1 MASATTGEAGG
12 GAGAGP
18 GGGRGG
24 CEAPEHGPPPRASS
38 RPRSILGALRTGA
51 GVRAS
56 ALDAAAEALAAS
68 RLAPASSPEGSGR
81 GGGGVGSPGPSP
93 SLYAH
98 VLSTRCA
105 AAAAAARGARLP
117 RLPTRERPHRKP
129 AVRSVARSSCHE
141 RAAPSRHHC
150 MPTER

>member
-1 MASATTGEAGG
+1 MASTTGEAGG

-24 CEAPEHGPPPRASS
+24 CEPERGAPPRASS
-38 RPRSILGALRTGA
+38 RPRSILRTLRTGA

-56 ALDAAAEALAAS
+56 ALDAAAEALAH
-68 RLAPASSPEGSGR
+68 RLPPASSPEGSGR

-105 AAAAAARGARLP
+105 AAAAKARGARLP
-117 RLPTRERPHRKP
+117 GLPTRGRPHRKP
-129 AVRSVARSSCHE
+129 AVRSVARSLCHE

>member
-12 GAGAGP
+12 GAGAAP

-24 CEAPEHGPPPRASS
+24 CEAPEHGPPYTASS

-105 AAAAAARGARLP
+105 AAAAEARGARLP
-117 RLPTRERPHRKP
+117 GLPTRERPHRKP

-141 RAAPSRHHC
+141 RAAPSRHH
-150 MPTER
+150 